1 MNSSIIQSGSSNTPV
16 VRLRRW
22 GYPLTKTYNGFTGAE
37 RVRGWQVC
45 KWLQDTDQMIDP
57 GKQTCE
63 CSICGSTKSSSYHN
77 ENYYAPWT
85 AKLVCKSCHY
95 LLHTRFRNGVA
106 LDALLKRAGRR
117 KQAKWVYA
125 LTSNDVDLACDLR
138 AQHGVGIRDFPEL
151 NSSPHPF
158 PFEQLYPL

>member
-1 MNSSIIQSGSSNTPV
+1 MPV

-37 RVRGWQVC
+37 RVRGWQVSR
-45 KWLQDTDQMIDP
+45 WFQDTGQKIDP
-57 GKQTCE
+57 RKLTCE
-63 CSICGSTKSSSYHN
+63 CSICGSTKNAGYHN

-95 LLHTRFRNGVA
+95 YLHARFRNENA
-106 LDALLKRAGRR
+106 LPVLLKRAGER
-117 KQAKWVYA
+117 KDAKWAYA
-125 LTSNDVDLACDLR
+125 LMSNEIDLAGDLR
-138 AQHGVGIRDFPEL
+138 AQHGEGIRNFPDL
-151 NSSPHPF
+151 IQAPHPF